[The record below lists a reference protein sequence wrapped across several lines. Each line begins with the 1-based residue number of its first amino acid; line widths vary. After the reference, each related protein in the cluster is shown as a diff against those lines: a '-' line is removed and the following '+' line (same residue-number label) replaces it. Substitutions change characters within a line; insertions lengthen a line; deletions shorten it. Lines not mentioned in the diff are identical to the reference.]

1 MTKNLPT
8 LSIYGIQDRENLDT
22 PAYVH
27 DHNICLMQ
35 NGKILQYIQL
45 ERFTRRKYD
54 NRLHEFI
61 EEIIDNKII
70 DLPEEF
76 DLVNVNSFVGSCF
89 ISKNGRLRIE
99 SNLHDNL
106 QADLIKSKA
115 FFQKENWCGS
125 EINAYELNHELAHIS
140 ANMPFFGE
148 FKENSLLVHFDGG
161 ASLGNF
167 SAFLYKNGKIQLIE
181 NHWELSQYSKFFN
194 DNALAFIMMNA
205 KGGEHTSVP
214 GKLMGFAAYGKYNQQ
229 IADWLKR
236 NDYFKNIWNKPEIF
250 IQSANKNFDVNIEKI
265 STDNQFIQN
274 CAAVFQYEFENA
286 IFNKLTILQEKF
298 KTDYLYYSGGCA
310 LNILTNTKIVESNLF
325 RNVYIPPC
333 CSDSGLSIGG
343 AAFLEWKKYGKI
355 EIHSPFQNN
364 FSLQESNYQ
373 FDNEL
378 INYIAK
384 LLSENKIIGISNGF
398 AECGPRALGNRSLLC
413 LANNKKLSQKVSMEV
428 KKREWFRPV
437 APIMLEKNAKY
448 FTEKSE
454 IHHLSKFMLLDF
466 KIPQHKQNELIGAVH
481 ANETSRIQ
489 TVFESNDNEFIFDLL
504 TCLDEKYGVKA
515 LINTSFNAAG
525 EPIVHSNEQAID
537 SAKKMKID
545 GLVVNYKFQNI

>member
-8 LSIYGIQDRENLDT
+8 LSIYGIQDRENLT
-22 PAYVH
+22 SPAYVH

-99 SNLHDNL
+99 SNLRDHL

-343 AAFLEWKKYGKI
+343 AAFLEWKKHGKI

-448 FTEKSE
+448 FTEKNE

-489 TVFESNDNEFIFDLL
+489 TVFDREDNEFIFDLL

-515 LINTSFNAAG
+515 LINTSFNASG
-525 EPIVHSNEQAID
+525 EPIVHSNEQAIA